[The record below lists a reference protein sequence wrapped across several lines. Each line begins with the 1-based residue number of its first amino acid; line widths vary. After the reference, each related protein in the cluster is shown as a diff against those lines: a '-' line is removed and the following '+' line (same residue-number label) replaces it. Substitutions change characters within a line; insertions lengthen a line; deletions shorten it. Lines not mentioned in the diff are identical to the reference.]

1 MKEIVVISGKGGTGK
16 TSIVAC
22 FAFLAKN
29 KVLADCDVD
38 AADLYLVLEPAIR
51 HSEPFKGGKEARIK
65 QDVCVGCGVCEEVC
79 RFDAVYRQQDADRPG
94 MTYVIDPI
102 SCEGCGVCSYFCPI
116 EAIELEEVVNG
127 EWFISDTRCG
137 PMVHARLGIA
147 QENSGKLVTLVRAQA
162 KRVAEEQALELLIV
176 DGSPGI
182 GCPVIASITGADM
195 VVAVTEPTLSAQHDL
210 ERVCELASHF
220 SVPVVVC
227 INKYDL
233 NKEMASSIEEWCFRK
248 GLEVVG
254 KIPYDTDF
262 TMAQV
267 EKKSLV
273 EYSKGVAAGKVELA
287 WERISDRLNVSRTDG
302 VATSIVKNAVKKE
315 DGIMRI
321 AIPVAQGRLS
331 LHFGHCEEFVF
342 VDVDPEKKVVI
353 KKEMV
358 SAPGH
363 QPGVLPKWLH
373 EKGAD
378 VIIAGGMG
386 RRAQGLFAE
395 NGIQVVVGSREDD
408 LDHIITNYLE
418 GSLQTGSNIC
428 DH

>member
-22 FAFLAKN
+22 FASLAEN

-38 AADLYLVLEPAIR
+38 AADLYLVLEPTIR
-51 HSEPFKGGKEARIK
+51 HSEPFKGGKLAKIG
-65 QDVCVGCGVCEEVC
+65 QDDCVGCGVCEEVC
-79 RFDAVYRQQDADRPG
+79 RFGAVSHQQEAGDPD
-94 MTYVIDPI
+94 TDYYIDPI
-102 SCEGCGVCSYFCPI
+102 SCEGCGVCLHFCPVG
-116 EAIELEEVVNG
+116 AIELEEVVNG

-137 PMVHARLGIA
+137 PTVHARLGIA
-147 QENSGKLVTLVRAQA
+147 QENSGKLVTLVRTQA
-162 KRVAEEQALELLIV
+162 KRVAEEQALGLLIV

-210 ERVCELASHF
+210 QRVCELASHF

-227 INKYDL
+227 INKCDL
-233 NKEMASSIEEWCFRK
+233 NKKMASSIEEWCSRK

-287 WERISDRLNVSRTDG
+287 WDKITDRLNVSKTDG
-302 VATSIVKNAVKKE
+302 VVTSIE
-315 DGIMRI
+315 
-321 AIPVAQGRLS
+321 
-331 LHFGHCEEFVF
+331 
-342 VDVDPEKKVVI
+342 
-353 KKEMV
+353 
-358 SAPGH
+358 
-363 QPGVLPKWLH
+363 
-373 EKGAD
+373 
-378 VIIAGGMG
+378 
-386 RRAQGLFAE
+386 
-395 NGIQVVVGSREDD
+395 
-408 LDHIITNYLE
+408 
-418 GSLQTGSNIC
+418 
-428 DH
+428 